1 MNSTSNSGLSAQHEH
16 KIRRL
21 AHLRQAIDA
30 RAMARS
36 DSPAQVA
43 QTLGMSLGHLYRLK
57 KEPERFSR
65 LALDRLDALAEY
77 VGWTRVQ
84 VMIAVGWLRQAEVDQ
99 VLSGKSVLQQAWYRL
114 MQGGLANGLTTPLE
128 KAAADHRD
136 LMARLLLLAEAG
148 LSKGA
153 IMLEQE

>member
-1 MNSTSNSGLSAQHEH
+1 MNSTSNSGLSAQNEGE
-16 KIRRL
+16 IRRL
-21 AHLRQAIDA
+21 EHLRQAIDA
-30 RAMARS
+30 LAMARG

-43 QTLGMSLGHLYRLK
+43 QALGMSLGHLYRLK
-57 KEPERFSR
+57 KEPERLSR
-65 LALDRLDALAEY
+65 LALDRLDAIAEY

-99 VLSGKSVLQQAWYRL
+99 FLSEKSVLQQAWRRL
-114 MQGGLANGLTTPLE
+114 TQGGLANGLTTPLE

-148 LSKGA
+148 ASMRA
-153 IMLEQE
+153 ITPEQR